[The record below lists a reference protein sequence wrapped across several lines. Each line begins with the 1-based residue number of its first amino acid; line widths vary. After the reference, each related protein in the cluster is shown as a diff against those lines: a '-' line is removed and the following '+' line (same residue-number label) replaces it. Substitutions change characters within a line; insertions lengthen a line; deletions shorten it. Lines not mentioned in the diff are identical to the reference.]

1 LEGDPVTINIYI
13 IIASIF
19 LGLALL
25 WTIILILERFSIDPV
40 PMAKKRRLKRVLV
53 SDVIFA
59 LVFLLVGVFLG

>member
-1 LEGDPVTINIYI
+1 MTINIYI

-25 WTIILILERFSIDPV
+25 WTIILIFERFSIDPV